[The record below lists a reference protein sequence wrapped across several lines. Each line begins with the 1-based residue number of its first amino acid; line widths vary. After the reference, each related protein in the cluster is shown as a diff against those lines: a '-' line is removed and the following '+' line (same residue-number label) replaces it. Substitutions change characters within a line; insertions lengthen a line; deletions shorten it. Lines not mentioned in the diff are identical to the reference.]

1 MGSKRVRHNLMT
13 DRGRYEQIWAVKVK
27 VTHSCPTFFNSMDYS
42 VHGLLQARI
51 LEWEAVPFSRGS
63 SQTQGLNP
71 GLPHCRWMSSEC
83 YLFQIPH
90 FRYAGMHLFLFFI
103 CFCYRASCCCYNQ
116 PARLLMHLTW
126 AGSDC
131 VLPTSSLCL
140 CLSRVQLFVTPW
152 EVARQ
157 PPPSMGLSRQECW
170 SGLSCPPQEG
180 GPHPRIQPSS
190 VSCVSCIAGGFF
202 TAEPPG
208 KPCSLPLFHTKY

>member
-1 MGSKRVRHNLMT
+1 MT
-13 DRGRYEQIWAVKVK
+13 DHGRYEQIWAVKVK
-27 VTHSCPTFFNSMDYS
+27 VTQSSPTFFNSMDYS

-51 LEWEAVPFSRGS
+51 LEWEAIPFSRAS

-90 FRYAGMHLFLFFI
+90 FRYAGVHLFLFFI
-103 CFCYRASCCCYNQ
+103 CFCYRASCYCYNQ

-140 CLSRVQLFVTPW
+140 CLSCVRLFVTPW
-152 EVARQ
+152 EVGSPSGSSIHGTLQARMLEWVVLPSSRGW
-157 PPPSMGLSRQECW
+157 PPPKDPTLLCLLRFLHCRRILYRWATREALLTPSI
-170 SGLSCPPQEG
+170 
-180 GPHPRIQPSS
+180 PHKILT
-190 VSCVSCIAGGFF
+190 VSL
-202 TAEPPG
+202 T
-208 KPCSLPLFHTKY
+208 